1 MSLSELRSELK
12 SLRKSANPVP
22 ASRMKKA
29 DIAMEIARLKGVAP
43 PTTPEKPKAEEP
55 KPKPK
60 AEPKVE
66 KRKAEAS
73 AAGEPKPKKSKS
85 AAEVVVPTT
94 DSAKPSKGSE
104 EMKARMAKLREMRK
118 AKKAE

>member
-1 MSLSELRSELK
+1 MSLAELRSELK

-55 KPKPK
+55 KAAPKAPSKAEKPK
-60 AEPKVE
+60 AE
-66 KRKAEAS
+66 
-73 AAGEPKPKKSKS
+73 KPKAAPKSKS

-118 AKKAE
+118 AKKEA